1 LYILFALVLP
11 KFIELNNDRNNY
23 FTDDS
28 PSSRDIERVMLETNL
43 IPSIEASPIPTRPR
57 RVLIVHN
64 PTAGRHKR
72 RRLIG
77 VVERLEQLGC
87 AVTVRET
94 GKRGDAE
101 DFAASADPAQFDAV
115 IAAGGDGT
123 VNEVLNG
130 LALAGGGLAL
140 GVLPLGT
147 ANVLA
152 CEIGL
157 DPRDG
162 EQVARS
168 IAFGPARRVHLGT
181 ANRRRFLLM
190 AGAGLDAEV
199 VAGLNVTLKRH
210 AGKLAY
216 VVEGLKQAV
225 GYDFPILTIRA
236 DGATYEGRMVVACK
250 GRFYGGPF
258 VAAPDANLEAPLL
271 EICILPAAGVAGM
284 LRYGI
289 ALPLGKLTEL
299 PEVQVIKAKSIV
311 ITGPRGAPVQGDGD
325 IVARLPAEIAIA
337 DETVALI
344 CPSDTPAA

>member
-1 LYILFALVLP
+1 
-11 KFIELNNDRNNY
+11 
-23 FTDDS
+23 
-28 PSSRDIERVMLETNL
+28 M
-43 IPSIEASPIPTRPR
+43 IPPIEASPIPTRPR

-77 VVERLEQLGC
+77 VVERLERHGC
-87 AVTVRET
+87 AVTIQET
-94 GKRGDAE
+94 AKRGDAE
-101 DFAASADPAQFDAV
+101 DFAARADEALFDAV

-130 LALAGGGLAL
+130 LALTGGGLAL
-140 GVLPLGT
+140 GVIPLGT

-157 DPRDG
+157 DPRDS
-162 EQVARS
+162 EQIAQA

-216 VVEGLKQAV
+216 VFEGLKQAV
-225 GYDFPILTIRA
+225 GYDFPLLSIRA

-258 VAAPDANLEAPLL
+258 IAAPDANLEAPML

-337 DETVALI
+337 DETVDLI
-344 CPSDTPAA
+344 CPHDSPAPAP